1 MFYPWLPSVLFG
13 RMSVL
18 QPDPTRIIGTGGT
31 CDVYAWGEGRVLKLF
46 HEHRPGPLI
55 DREFRI
61 TQAVRA
67 LGVSAPAAYEIV
79 EIDGRRGIVF
89 DRIEGQTVFEY
100 VKTRPWKLFAAARQL
115 AELHAQLHGLT
126 APAELPSQIGRIAS
140 GIESARN
147 ASEENKQI
155 ARRLLAELPDGEA
168 LCHGDFHPD
177 NIFLTRQGPVIIDW
191 SAATRGHPL
200 GDVARTSNLFQYA
213 DLPDST
219 PWHIRLLFKASRA
232 LLHRTYL
239 NRYLQLRPGTRRQIE
254 EWQAPLRIAASAWP
268 RMIPWSDAV
277 D

>member
-1 MFYPWLPSVLFG
+1 
-13 RMSVL
+13 MSVL

-46 HEHRPGPLI
+46 HEHRPGLLI

-61 TQAVRA
+61 TQAVKA
-67 LGVSAPAAYEIV
+67 LGVSAPAAHEIV
-79 EIDGRRGIVF
+79 EINGRRGIVF

-100 VKTRPWKLFAAARQL
+100 VKARPWKLFAAARQL

-126 APAELPSQIGRIAS
+126 APADLPSQIQRIAS
-140 GIESARN
+140 GIETAKN
-147 ASEENKQI
+147 ASAENKQI

-177 NIFLTRQGPVIIDW
+177 NVFLTRQGPVIIDW

-213 DLPDST
+213 DLPEST
-219 PWHIRLLFKASRA
+219 PWYIRLLFKASRA

-254 EWQAPLRIAASAWP
+254 EWQEPLRIAASAWP
-268 RMIPWSDAV
+268 RMVPWSDAV